1 MLDLTYDLT
10 YETKVGLVIVVLL
23 TIVGCIMYTMK
34 DRLFPKK
41 VKFNPVVETMDNK
54 QDKRDYIPS
63 NSFIGI
69 KPGYIFT
76 RGEQGLGYYKDEIE
90 MEKLK

>member
-1 MLDLTYDLT
+1 MFDEINYQ
-10 YETKVGLVIVVLL
+10 VIISIILIGILIGIYV
-23 TIVGCIMYTMK
+23 MK
-34 DRLFPKK
+34 DTIFP
-41 VKFNPVVETMDNK
+41 VKHVQFNPVVKTIDSESDF
-54 QDKRDYIPS
+54 IPS
-63 NSFIGI
+63 ERFTGR

>member
-1 MLDLTYDLT
+1 MLSMTY
-10 YETKVGLVIVVLL
+10 GIIIIVI
-23 TIVGCIMYTMK
+23 IVIIGIIYMMK
-34 DRLFPKK
+34 DTIKDTLFPPKQ
-41 VKFNPVVETMDNK
+41 VTFNPTVKQINEDDYVPSETFTG
-54 QDKRDYIPS
+54 R
-63 NSFIGI
+63 